1 MTAPAGVPGRGRRRA
16 LLQGTNP
23 LALVWVGLA
32 ALAGSFAVRDL
43 PSAVAAASAWA
54 VAGLLLLPSWRY
66 PLACLALCGVSAGLV
81 AYSAWR
87 LGNPDHAPVAA
98 LRILVLAWPGAVV
111 VAFVDPS
118 DLGDEL
124 AQRLR
129 VPGRPV
135 AAFVASLQRVGG
147 LGATL
152 QQVHRARRVRGVG
165 PSGPVSAVRHAG
177 SVTFAMLAS
186 ALRDAGRTSIAMD
199 ARGFATATRRTWAQQ
214 VPWTWRDTAVV
225 AGAAVL
231 GFVPVLSRLL
241 T

>member
-1 MTAPAGVPGRGRRRA
+1 MRGVLRRA
-16 LLQGTNP
+16 HP
-23 LALVWVGLA
+23 LALLWIGFA
-32 ALAGSFAVRDL
+32 ALLGSFAVRDL
-43 PSAVAAASAWA
+43 PSAVAAATGWA

-111 VAFVDPS
+111 VAFVDLS

-129 VPGRPV
+129 MPARPV
-135 AAFVASLQRVGG
+135 AAFVASLQRVSG

-152 QQVHRARRVRGVG
+152 QQVHRARRVRGAG
-165 PSGPVSAVRHAG
+165 PSGPVSALRHAG
-177 SVTFAMLAS
+177 SVTFAMLAA
-186 ALRDAGRTSIAMD
+186 ALRDASRASVAMD
-199 ARGFATATRRTWAQQ
+199 ARGFATAERRTWAHE
-214 VPWTWRDTAVV
+214 VPWRPTDTAVV
-225 AGAAVL
+225 VGATVL
-231 GFVPVLSRLL
+231 GLVPVVTRLL